1 MRLLRE
7 WADARGVTLHPFDP
21 AATGD
26 HDMSAGAGQRWALG
40 ILNLGGLAMDERTAT
55 RWINSLLS
63 RFPDTPLVV
72 LSDRDDD
79 GEAVRALRMG
89 ARGFIHTGT
98 APEVAMNA
106 LSFIMGGGT
115 FFPPGALIA
124 QSRRTG
130 ISGRLFGRRRPRT
143 KGSVESLALPGTRC
157 AAAPGPHHGGAAPR
171 QLQRRKV

>member
-1 MRLLRE
+1 M
-7 WADARGVTLHPFDP
+7 TLHPCDP
-21 AATGD
+21 AATGN
-26 HDMSAGAGQRWALG
+26 HETTAGPGQRWVLG
-40 ILNLGGLAMDERTAT
+40 ILNLGGLSVDERTAT
-55 RWINSLLS
+55 RWIGSLLS
-63 RFPDTPLVV
+63 RLPDTPLVV

-79 GEAVRALRMG
+79 AEAVRALRMG

-124 QSRRTG
+124 QSRRPG
-130 ISGRLFGRRRPRT
+130 ISGRLFGRRRPRA
-143 KGSVESLALPGTRC
+143 KGSAESLALPGTHC
-157 AAAPGPHHGGAAPR
+157 ATAEDGSPGDAAPR